1 MLTSNLKN
9 EIIMYQPG
17 NGEFHMEV
25 RVEGDTVWLTRLQ
38 LALLFGRDVKTIGKH
53 IANAL
58 KEELKECSTV
68 ANFAIVQKEGN
79 RQVTRTI
86 DFYNLDMVLSIG
98 YRVKSSNGVKFRQWA
113 NEILRNKLLCR
124 ANVNTQII
132 QVESR
137 LEAKIADHTIQ
148 IANLKEK
155 VDFFVRTSIPP
166 VEGLF
171 YEGQVFEAWT
181 FASDLVRFA
190 KRSIVLVDNFVDDQT
205 LKLLEK
211 RSEDASVEIYTRP
224 PKNALDEDLRRF
236 QQQFYP
242 IPVHFTTKVH
252 DRFMLVD
259 GEVYHVGASFKD
271 LGKKL
276 FAFSKLND
284 FTAEDVLAKLR

>member
-1 MLTSNLKN
+1 MLFEKSKSTIN
-9 EIIMYQPG
+9 EHILNIFKERELDASESMRKIG
-17 NGEFHMEV
+17 NSGF
-25 RVEGDTVWLTRLQ
+25 
-38 LALLFGRDVKTIGKH
+38 
-53 IANAL
+53 
-58 KEELKECSTV
+58 STKPT
-68 ANFAIVQKEGN
+68 NI
-79 RQVTRTI
+79 
-86 DFYNLDMVLSIG
+86 YNLDVIISVG
-98 YRVKSSNGVKFRQWA
+98 YRVKSHRGTRFRQWA
-113 NEILRNKLLCR
+113 TGVLREKLLHKNSV
-124 ANVNTQII
+124 NVQLFQI
-132 QVESR
+132 ESR
-137 LEAKIADHTIQ
+137 LESKIADHTFQ
-148 IANLKEK
+148 IADLKEK

-171 YEGQVFEAWT
+171 FEGQVFEAWT

-211 RSEDASVEIYTRP
+211 RLEDASVEIYTRP

-252 DRFMLVD
+252 DRFMLLD